1 MHRIRNHL
9 LAPLVAIA
17 FCAAALP
24 TPVSAAEETAVI
36 TVPRHNCKKPEF
48 PGRLASDL
56 QKRVWRKD
64 VDAYSECIK
73 QFAAEQQKNADLLVK
88 AANAAIEE
96 YNAAVKEFQQEMSK
110 AAG

>member
-1 MHRIRNHL
+1 MHRSRNHL
-9 LAPLVAIA
+9 LAPLFAIA
-17 FCAAALP
+17 LCAAILSTP
-24 TPVSAAEETAVI
+24 TSAAEDTA
-36 TVPRHNCKKPEF
+36 TVAMPRHSCNKPES

-56 QKRVWRKD
+56 QRRVWRKD

-73 QFAAEQQKNADLLVK
+73 QFAAKQQKNADLLVK

-96 YNAAVKEFQQEMSK
+96 YNAAVKEFQDEISK

>member
-1 MHRIRNHL
+1 MHRTRSRL

-17 FCAAALP
+17 GSAAILSSPLAAAQD
-24 TPVSAAEETAVI
+24 TVTV
-36 TVPRHNCKKPEF
+36 TVPRHSCKKPEF
-48 PGRLASDL
+48 PGRLASDT

-64 VDAYSECIK
+64 VDAYSECINK
-73 QFAAEQQKNADLLVK
+73 FAAEQQKNADLLVK

-96 YNAAVKEFQQEMSK
+96 YNAAVKEFQEEINK